1 MIKENKRMIERTQ
14 PLLTALPEKEEE
26 SQFGVRR
33 VSLKI

>member
-14 PLLTALPEKEEE
+14 PLLTALAEKEEE